1 MTKNLMFRLVV
12 CAFLVLSS
20 SMLARHTD
28 AQLIKGIVREDP
40 SESPIP
46 GAAVR
51 LINAEDDTL
60 STVMSD
66 DAGEFSI
73 TLPSSGYFRLSV
85 VRLGYTPANSGLF
98 LVEENDEPE
107 VDIYLT
113 AAPVSLDTI
122 DVVGE
127 VREPKL
133 ESVGFYERLEDG
145 IGFFVTREDIERR
158 PVRQVTDLLHGF
170 RGGRVTIVNSLTGEY
185 DVIMRA
191 GATSFIRGGGAPQD
205 AVCFPAIV
213 IDGVVVRHGG
223 MGVEIGGWNALVDPA
238 EIEAI
243 EAYSNSSGL
252 PVRYAGM
259 RTPCGAILIW
269 TRS

>member
-1 MTKNLMFRLVV
+1 MSKLSFGISLLGLI
-12 CAFLVLSS
+12 CLPAFSL
-20 SMLARHTD
+20 D
-28 AQLIKGIVREDP
+28 AQIIRGIVREDP
-40 SESPIP
+40 SGSPIP

-60 STVMSD
+60 STIMSD
-66 DAGEFSI
+66 EEGNFSI
-73 TLPSSGYFRLSV
+73 ALPAPGHFRLSV

-98 LVEENDEPE
+98 QVGENDEPS

-113 AAPVSLDTI
+113 AAPVSMDTV

-133 ESVGFYERLEDG
+133 ESVGFYERLEEG
-145 IGFFVTREDIERR
+145 IGYFVTREEIEGR
-158 PVRQVTDLLHGF
+158 PIHQATDLLYGF
-170 RGGRVTIVNSLTGEY
+170 RGGRVTIVNSLTNEY

-191 GATSFIRGGGAPQD
+191 GATSYIRGGRAPQD

-223 MGVEIGGWNALVDPA
+223 VGVEIGSWNALVDPA
-238 EIEAI
+238 EIEAL
-243 EAYSNSSGL
+243 EAYSNPSGI

-269 TRS
+269 TRR